1 MRVYFPFFMAYNRS
15 ISKRQM
21 NTPNWQ
27 KNSGKDKKGKGTCKG
42 RNKARKM
49 ALKALIAKFGN

>member
-1 MRVYFPFFMAYNRS
+1 MRVYFPFFMAYNKS

-27 KNSGKDKKGKGTCKG
+27 KNSGKDKKTKGICKG
-42 RNKARKM
+42 QLKARKA
-49 ALKALIAKFGN
+49 ALKALKANLGA